1 MGSFNDWDDDQDLY
15 DWGSQFGGSSGVKK
29 PSGQPTKKEVPS
41 EAPTPA
47 EPPAQVEIPEP
58 TETPKEEPIPQE
70 SVSPPSEAPKPKK
83 KSLTREDL
91 EKMAGQQ
98 EECGGKAKQ
107 FLDRF
112 QQLLSLCEPNQLP
125 KGTRIIINHLDHV
138 SCAALATKA
147 LVEYCLETNEEQKFG
162 ILEESKLKQ
171 NAFSTYR
178 MVQSYKDKL
187 QDALDKFDERIKQGE
202 ERHVLNLRTQAI
214 LKLTNHLEN
223 HTERQAKS
231 YSEALDAYSPA
242 QGALP
247 LLGRFANK
255 GDHEVMRSID
265 NTLNLAGTDFVLTE
279 DAPAML
285 EALEHNDTDTIVRL
299 QQKLIDHLF
308 EKK

>member
-1 MGSFNDWDDDQDLY
+1 MGSFNDWDDDQDIY
-15 DWGSQFGGSSGVKK
+15 DWGSQFGGSSGVKN
-29 PSGQPTKKEVPS
+29 PSGQAPKKEAPS
-41 EAPTPA
+41 ETPA
-47 EPPAQVEIPEP
+47 PDEPPAPVEAPAP
-58 TETPKEEPIPQE
+58 TETPKEESTPQE
-70 SVSPPSEAPKPKK
+70 PVLPTPEAPKPKK
-83 KSLTREDL
+83 KSLTKDDL

-98 EECGGKAKQ
+98 EECREKAKQ
-107 FLDRF
+107 FLDHF
-112 QQLLSLCEPNQLP
+112 QQQLSLCDPNQLP
-125 KGTRIIINHLDHV
+125 KGTRTIINHLDYV

-187 QDALDKFDERIKQGE
+187 QDALDKFDELIKQGE

-223 HTERQAKS
+223 HAERQAKS

-247 LLGRFANK
+247 LLGRFANR

>member
-15 DWGSQFGGSSGVKK
+15 DWGSQFGGSSGIAK
-29 PSGQPTKKEVPS
+29 PSGQTTKKEVPI
-41 EAPTPA
+41 EEPAPA
-47 EPPAQVEIPEP
+47 EPPTPVETPAP
-58 TETPKEEPIPQE
+58 TETPKEEPTPQE
-70 SVSPPSEAPKPKK
+70 SVSPPSEAPKSKK
-83 KSLTREDL
+83 KSLTKDEL
-91 EKMAGQQ
+91 EKMASQQ

-107 FLDRF
+107 FLDCF
-112 QQLLSLCEPNQLP
+112 QQLLSLCDPNQLP
-125 KGTRIIINHLDHV
+125 KGTRTIINHLDHV

-147 LVEYCLETNEEQKFG
+147 LVEYCLETNEEQKFD
-162 ILEESKLKQ
+162 IFEESKLKQ

-187 QDALDKFDERIKQGE
+187 QDALDKFDERIKQDEG
-202 ERHVLNLRTQAI
+202 RHILNLSTQAI
-214 LKLTNHLEN
+214 AKLTSHLES
-223 HTERQAKS
+223 HVERQAKT
-231 YSEALDAYSPA
+231 YSETLDAYSPA
-242 QGALP
+242 QGALA

-285 EALEHNDTDTIVRL
+285 EALERNDKDTIVRL